1 MKKES
6 KKNNQISFISLTL
19 SILLIAISIIIKKA
33 TVIRAI
39 LWILSIFLLTLNI
52 VLSNKIKITKTIIIF
67 LVLLISS
74 FFIDGIIVYTFKK
87 VPVFYYNTITSE
99 NSIVYNSIGVRVW
112 QCDKNDFDNLII
124 DPFYEK
130 GYMCNAEDITPID
143 SNSFLNSIVE
153 NHDDYYNKYVK
164 ITGKISKTS
173 GQNYIEMR
181 PYSTSEIT
189 VNGYVEFA
197 DNITLKI
204 IFNTSEPSL
213 DNYDI
218 YDEITIV
225 GVIKNLE
232 NSSSKYTV
240 YMYDSK
246 IVSSLDLDEHTI
258 TITSSK
264 SCSTDQK
271 LIYSN
276 DKSNIYTYCI
286 DEAIVSY
293 PYNKYELPQALS
305 SNKISIEELY
315 SGSDD
320 IIKNTENNSMIYRF
334 EDYSILVCDQSLS
347 KDIIIGHKKLS
358 FEDVKCQSIVEE

>member
-1 MKKES
+1 MKKEQ
-6 KKNNQISFISLTL
+6 KNDTRLNLISLIISL
-19 SILLIAISIIIKKA
+19 FLLAISILIKEA

-39 LWILSIFLLTLNI
+39 LWIISILLFSLNI
-52 VLSNKIKITKTIIIF
+52 GISKKLKITKTIIIF
-67 LVLLISS
+67 FILLISS
-74 FFIDGIIVYTFKK
+74 IFIDGIIVYTFKI
-87 VPVFYYNTITSE
+87 VPVFSYNIISTEKT
-99 NSIVYNSIGVRVW
+99 IVYNSIGMRVW
-112 QCDKNDFDNLII
+112 QCDKDDYDNLIV

-130 GYMCNAEDITPID
+130 GYMCDAEDITPID
-143 SNSFLNSIVE
+143 SNSFLNYVVE
-153 NHDDYYNKYVK
+153 NHEEYHNKYVK

-197 DNITLKI
+197 DNITLKV
-204 IFNTSEPSL
+204 IFNNPEPAL

-225 GVIKNLE
+225 GIVKNLE
-232 NSSSKYTV
+232 TESGKYVV

-246 IVSSLDLDEHTI
+246 VVSIIDLNEYTI

-264 SCSTDQK
+264 NCSLDSK

-276 DKSNIYTYCI
+276 ETSNIYTYCI
-286 DEAIVSY
+286 EEAIVSY
-293 PYNKYELPQALS
+293 PDNKYELPQALS

-315 SGSDD
+315 SGSEDTIQSSED
-320 IIKNTENNSMIYRF
+320 NSIIYQF
-334 EDYSILVCDQSLS
+334 EDYSILVCDQTIS
-347 KDIIIGHKKLS
+347 KDIIIGNKKMS
-358 FEDVKCQSIVEE
+358 FEDITCQLKVEE